1 MKKSIATLLSL
12 CLVFVAMFAV
22 SADAAT
28 KRGPR
33 GKQGPRGLRGLTGPA
48 GPAGPKG
55 DTGPAGSGGSG
66 ADRIDFRGDAGSP
79 LKVLYNKHGLQLQA
93 QCTNSGP
100 GLLNTLR
107 AKASEDNG
115 SLVAYAI
122 GLFQNPGGDLP
133 NEAEGGGAIPAGAAP
148 QRPTISAF
156 NDTDFDAG
164 DADTIFDL
172 SPRRFVAG
180 VVIDYAAADGSAV
193 TVNALYSDAGPNVQ
207 PQDDCVF
214 VGTAVDA

>member
-12 CLVFVAMFAV
+12 CLVLVGVFAV

-48 GPAGPKG
+48 GPQGPKG

-66 ADRIDFRGDAGSP
+66 ADRIDFRGDAGTP
-79 LKVLYNKHGLQLQA
+79 LKVLYNKHGLLLEA

-100 GLLNTLR
+100 GLVNTLR
-107 AKASEDNG
+107 AKASDDNG
-115 SLVAYAI
+115 SLVAYTI
-122 GLFQNPGGDLP
+122 GVVRNAGGDAPLTQV
-133 NEAEGGGAIPAGAAP
+133 GGGGFAPSAAL
-148 QRPTISAF
+148 RPTISAF
-156 NDTDFDAG
+156 NDADFDAG
-164 DADTIFDL
+164 DADTLFDL
-172 SPRRFVAG
+172 NPVRFAG
-180 VVIDYAAADGSAV
+180 GSVIDYAAADGSAV
-193 TVNALYSDAGPNVQ
+193 TVNALYSDSQINRQ
-207 PQDDCVF
+207 PQGDCAF

>member
-12 CLVFVAMFAV
+12 CLVFAAVAA

-48 GPAGPKG
+48 GPAGPQG
-55 DTGPAGSGGSG
+55 PVGPAGSGGSG
-66 ADRIDFRGDAGSP
+66 ADRIDFRGDAGTP
-79 LKVLYNKHGLQLQA
+79 LKVVYNKHGLLLEA

-100 GLLNTLR
+100 GLFNTLR
-107 AKASEDNG
+107 AKASADNG

-122 GLFQNPGGDLP
+122 GLQENGGGAP
-133 NEAEGGGAIPAGAAP
+133 NSHQGGGAIPANPAA
-148 QRPTISAF
+148 PTISAF

-172 SPRRFVAG
+172 EPRRFVGG

-193 TVNALYSDAGPNVQ
+193 TVNALYSDAGQNVQ
-207 PQDDCVF
+207 PQGDCVF
-214 VGTAVDA
+214 TGTAVDA